1 MRLRLLSA
9 LAVVVTITLAA
20 PAVAQPREP
29 KAGSVAIGAD
39 AGFIVAHSE
48 FHVGVMPSA
57 FAEFYFTSRIS
68 GRVLG
73 GWSRNEFVNRDSRYL
88 EQLRAALNVAYN
100 WEFELWHPFVTGG
113 VSIHRVRTWADD
125 VEDSGW
131 FSQPGFNA
139 GLGVEYFA
147 RSKVTFTFEATYYRV
162 RQGDLPAVATGFA
175 LSAGIKKYF

>member
-39 AGFIVAHSE
+39 AGFIVADE
-48 FHVGVMPSA
+48 DFHVGFMPSA

-68 GRVLG
+68 GRLLG
-73 GWSRNEFVNRDSRYL
+73 GWSRNEFVNRDDRYL
-88 EQLRAALNVAYN
+88 EQLRAACDVAYN
-100 WEFELWHPFVTGG
+100 WEYELWHPFVIGG
-113 VSIHRVRTWADD
+113 VSVHRVRTWVDD
-125 VEDSGW
+125 LEEGKW

-147 RSKVTFTFEATYYRV
+147 RPKVSLKLEGTYYWV
-162 RQGDLPAVATGFA
+162 RQHDLPAESTGFV
-175 LSAGIKKYF
+175 LSAGLKKYF